1 MKVIMK
7 KLVYLLFCLFAI
19 NSNIMADNDRPI
31 TLKEMPKQA
40 QEFISKYFSNAPIAL
55 TKMETDVFEKN
66 YDVIFTNGNKIEF
79 DRKGR
84 WTKINCEYNQVPD
97 AVIPTAI
104 KDYIKANYP
113 NVKVLQLKFEDNKKY
128 EVKLSND
135 WELTFNKK
143 FKLVEIDTD

>member
-40 QEFISKYFSNAPIAL
+40 QEFISKYFPNAPIAL

-66 YDVIFTNGNKIEF
+66 YDVIFTNGDKIEF
-79 DRKGR
+79 DRKGN
-84 WTKINCEYNQVPD
+84 WTKIKCKYSHVPD
-97 AVIPTAI
+97 AVIPSAI
-104 KDYIKANYP
+104 RDYIKSNYP
-113 NVKVLQLKFEDNKKY
+113 NVKVLKIEIDDDKEY
-128 EVKLSND
+128 EVELSNG
-135 WELTFNKK
+135 WEIEFNKQ
-143 FKLVEIDTD
+143 FKPIDIDAD

>member
-1 MKVIMK
+1 MK
-7 KLVYLLFCLFAI
+7 KLVYLLICLFAI

-31 TLKEMPKQA
+31 TLKEMPQQA
-40 QEFISKYFSNAPIAL
+40 QQFIRTHFNDSPIAL
-55 TKMETDVFEKN
+55 TKMETEILEKS

-84 WTKINCEYNQVPD
+84 WTKIDCEYSYVPE

-113 NVKVLQLKFEDNKKY
+113 DVKVLQIEIDDDKEY
-128 EVKLSND
+128 EVELSNG